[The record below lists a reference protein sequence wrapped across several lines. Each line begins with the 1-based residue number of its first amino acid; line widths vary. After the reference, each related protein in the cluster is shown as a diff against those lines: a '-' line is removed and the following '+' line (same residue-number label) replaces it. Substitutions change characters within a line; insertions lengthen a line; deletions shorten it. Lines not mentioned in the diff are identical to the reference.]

1 MLLEVQK
8 VQEKR
13 NGKTTNKKST
23 NMNTNFKYLSVA
35 FATLI
40 CSACTKTGLE
50 ISSPAAKGNEITITA
65 MREGSDLGT
74 KTARMSDGSVEWC
87 PLDEISVFYTE
98 TSDGGSR
105 FTAQNTD
112 TVDIAEFK
120 GRLEGLIAGGENFI
134 NGKYLYGVYP
144 YSSNTRFKDGVTT
157 ISLPSHQTAV
167 EGTFANG
174 LFPTIARAQGV
185 NLTFYNICG
194 GVKFT
199 VSRSDITSVAF
210 KGNNNER
217 LAGTANVVFDEYGKP
232 SVTDEQ
238 LDSRDAI
245 TVYAPGGGTFK
256 VGKEYFI
263 VIYPVNLSSGY
274 TMTFQTSGQKEGSYK
289 DNNAVEVK
297 RSVFGVVRQADQNIT
312 SWTDITS
319 SGGGENEGIYLGITG
334 FNQQLYAFP
343 VSELN
348 KNTKSGFDSFIDD
361 LNMKNGTLLYYSVD
375 QAINKLQ
382 SVPLPANLSTAAI
395 VTFTD
400 GLDQGSIMMNSSY
413 SDNTAY
419 LNALNSR
426 IITETVNNQPITAY
440 SIGIKGSD
448 VADVTTF
455 RNNLAKLASSP
466 SNATEV
472 ASMSEVNEKFKEIAE
487 QLSKSNYIQTINL
500 TMPGVSNGTLVRFT
514 FDNVNSASKSSLF
527 IEGTFNLTSRSLENV
542 KYVGLSSTSGN
553 TIKGVVDGIFV
564 TFTFEGVHTDNNI
577 LIDSK
582 FTDEWTY
589 VTSSNTWQINSEF
602 DKTENSDIVTERS
615 SAVIMLILDCSSSL
629 ASDFPKAQTNAKD
642 FINTLYEAI
651 GGENNSDDNPPIED
665 NTIYSSTPIDLSL
678 AIWKDGKR
686 YYLTQEEY
694 NKANLTGAV
703 IEGLTIIGGGESYIL
718 SLNNVQTNAI
728 SNVDVAMNLY
738 DNILPSATQG
748 MIISARWSDIMAAI
762 QSFGGTALSSSSI
775 YYTSDT
781 YKGSSYYCQC
791 ICGSGGS
798 LGMSGASPY
807 VRGVRPTSDNS
818 AIYWTDPDD
827 LKLSVL
833 INGTREYLSQ
843 QEYKEQKYEIST
855 IEGVAVIA
863 GGEKFVIHLNDAQ
876 SSSISDVNTA
886 KLLYGD
892 ILPSAPQGIIISAK
906 WSDIMAAIQSFGG
919 TAFRSNSIYYTSDT
933 YKGSSYYCQCI
944 CGSGGSLNSGGVP
957 YVRGTINLNSSI
969 INDPTWVDLGLSVKW
984 ATFNIGATA
993 PEGYGDYFAWGETEP
1008 KSDYSWSTYKY
1019 CDGSETTMTKYCVT
1033 DFKTVL
1039 NPEDDAAHVN
1049 WGGNWRMP
1057 TAAEFEELF
1066 NADNCVW
1073 TWTTLHFVR
1082 GIKVV
1087 SKKSGYEGNWIFLP
1101 AAGVHF
1107 DTGISSVGESINY
1120 WSSSLRTDYLRNAC
1134 YLDFR
1139 FKISNTARCD
1149 GLSVRPVC
1157 P

>member
-1 MLLEVQK
+1 
-8 VQEKR
+8 
-13 NGKTTNKKST
+13 
-23 NMNTNFKYLSVA
+23 MNTNFKYLA
-35 FATLI
+35 FVTAILLS
-40 CSACTKTGLE
+40 SACAKEMGLQESTG
-50 ISSPAAKGNEITITA
+50 GREITIMA
-65 MREGSDLGT
+65 MREGFKPDT
-74 KTARMSDGSVEWC
+74 KTTLKSDGSVEWC
-87 PLDEISVFYTE
+87 PLDEISVFYKDAE
-98 TSDGGSR
+98 KGGSK
-105 FTAQNTD
+105 FIAQNTEQAP
-112 TVDIAEFK
+112 VAVFK
-120 GRLEGLIAGGENFI
+120 GILEGFVAGGEDFT
-134 NGKYLYGVYP
+134 NGKYLYGIYP
-144 YSSNTRFKDGVTT
+144 YSTNTSFSDGVTT
-157 ISLPSHQTAV
+157 IVLPSYQVAA

-174 LFPTIARAQGV
+174 LFPTIARSQGV
-185 NLTFYNICG
+185 NLAFYNICG
-194 GVKFT
+194 GIKFI
-199 VSRSDITSVAF
+199 VSRPDITSVIF
-210 KGNNNER
+210 KGNNGER
-217 LAGTANVVFDEYGKP
+217 IAGTVNVVFDEYGKP
-232 SVTDEQ
+232 LVKNEEIESKDE
-238 LDSRDAI
+238 I
-245 TVYAPGGGTFK
+245 IVFAPSGGSFE
-256 VGKEYFI
+256 VGKEYYI
-263 VIYPVNLSSGY
+263 VAYPVKLNSGY
-274 TMTFQTSGQKEGSYK
+274 SISYRTSGQKEGTYFNDKS
-289 DNNAVEVK
+289 VEIK
-297 RSVFGVVRQADQNIT
+297 RSVFGVINQADKNIE

-319 SGGGENEGIYLGITG
+319 DEGGDGEGIYLGITG
-334 FNQQLYAFP
+334 FNQQLFSYP
-343 VSELN
+343 LGILN
-348 KNTKSGFDSFIDD
+348 KDTKVGFDSFIND
-361 LNMKNGTLLYYSVD
+361 LNMKNGTLLYYSVE
-375 QAINKLQ
+375 QAINKMQ
-382 SVPLPANLSTAAI
+382 SVQLPSSLSTVAI

-400 GLDQGSIMMNSSY
+400 GLDQGSIMMNSTY
-413 SDNTAY
+413 SDNTEY
-419 LNALNSR
+419 LNALNNK
-426 IITETVNNQPITAY
+426 IKTEKIGEQPITAY

-472 ASMSEVNEKFKEIAE
+472 ASMSEVNEKFKEIAN

-514 FDNVNSASKSSLF
+514 FDNVNSASNSSLY
-527 IEGTFNLTSRSLENV
+527 IEGTFNLITRSLENV
-542 KYVGLSSTSGN
+542 EYVGLSSKSGT

-564 TFTFEGVHTDNNI
+564 TFTFEGVHTDRNI

-582 FTDEWTY
+582 FIDEWTY
-589 VTSSNTWQINSEF
+589 ITSSSTWQINSEF

-642 FINTLYEAI
+642 FINTLYESI
-651 GGENNSDDNPPIED
+651 GGDSGQDAPDDD
-665 NTIYSSTPIDLSL
+665 NTIYSTTPKDQTL

-694 NKANLTGAV
+694 AKANLSGAV
-703 IEGLTIIGGGESYIL
+703 IEGLTIVGGGESFII
-718 SLNNVQTNAI
+718 SLNDVQTDAI

-762 QSFGGTALSSSSI
+762 QSFGGTAFNSSFSF
-775 YYTSDT
+775 YTSDT
-781 YKGSSYYCQC
+781 YKSSSSYYYCQC

-798 LGMSGASPY
+798 LEMSGGAPH
-807 VRGVRPTSDNS
+807 VRGARPTSDNS
-818 AIYWTDPDD
+818 AIYWTDPND

-833 INGTREYLSQ
+833 INGTREFLSQ
-843 QEYKEQKYEIST
+843 QEYEEQKYEIST

-876 SSSISDVNTA
+876 SSYISDVNTA

-919 TAFRSNSIYYTSDT
+919 TALNSSLIYYTSDT
-933 YKGSSYYCQCI
+933 YKSSSYYYQCVH
-944 CGSGGSLNSGGVP
+944 GPGGSLDYGGVP
-957 YVRGTINLNSSI
+957 YVRGAINLNSSI

-984 ATFNIGATA
+984 ATFNVGATA

-1019 CDGSETTMTKYCVT
+1019 CDGSETTITKYCVT

-1049 WGGNWRMP
+1049 WDGNWRMP

-1101 AAGVHF
+1101 AAGCRF
-1107 DTGISSVGESINY
+1107 DTGIGDVGSGIYY
-1120 WSSSLRTDYLRNAC
+1120 WSSSLRQDHIPNAYYLETRIMFSNIARN
-1134 YLDFR
+1134 R
-1139 FKISNTARCD
+1139 
-1149 GLSVRPVC
+1149 GQSVRPVC